1 MTRTRSKYTL
11 IIMCIVLIINS
22 SLAVYFAGNELKRN
36 QEFSLE
42 EFFIDNYFTFGFLL
56 PWLLFVAVIL
66 ILYLRITCLIF
77 QTVEQR
83 TFGRNVTYRDSFAL
97 YQVSLSTE
105 YHVTLA
111 KVVGLV
117 VAIYF
122 LANVPTLLQYIIPF
136 SSDNMEVVT
145 LVCLTISFT
154 SSVCPPFIYGWTVT
168 EFTAALTHIFGMKS
182 AHEVEKL
189 ERPVSMANILP
200 TISRPGSMATI
211 LPTISRPDSMATILP
226 TISTLT
232 TPDYHDYM
240 EIPNIDTEKQFKCYP
255 STL

>member
-1 MTRTRSKYTL
+1 MWILLLINTL
-11 IIMCIVLIINS
+11 
-22 SLAVYFAGNELKRN
+22 LALCFAQDLGRN
-36 QEFSLE
+36 KEFSLE
-42 EFFIDNYFTFGFLL
+42 NFFIDNYFTFGFLL
-56 PWLLFVAVIL
+56 PWLVFVTVIL
-66 ILYLRITCLIF
+66 ILYLRITFLIF

-83 TFGRNVTYRDSFAL
+83 AFGRNVTYRDSFAL

-111 KVVGLV
+111 KTVGLV

-136 SSDNMEVVT
+136 SSDNREVVS

-168 EFTAALTHIFGMKS
+168 EFTVAFTHILGMKS
-182 AHEVEKL
+182 EERL
-189 ERPVSMANILP
+189 ERPV
-200 TISRPGSMATI
+200 
-211 LPTISRPDSMATILP
+211 SMATILP

-240 EIPNIDTEKQFKCYP
+240 EIPTYVNINTEKQLP
-255 STL
+255 

>member
-1 MTRTRSKYTL
+1 M
-11 IIMCIVLIINS
+11 
-22 SLAVYFAGNELKRN
+22 
-36 QEFSLE
+36 
-42 EFFIDNYFTFGFLL
+42 DDYFTFGFLL
-56 PWLLFVAVIL
+56 PWLVFVAIIL
-66 ILYLRITCLIF
+66 ILYLRITSLIF

-111 KVVGLV
+111 KTVGLV

-136 SSDNMEVVT
+136 SSDNMEVVN
-145 LVCLTISFT
+145 LVCLSISFT
-154 SSVCPPFIYGWTVT
+154 SSLCPPFKYAWTVT
-168 EFTAALTHIFGMKS
+168 EFTVAFTHIFGMKS
-182 AHEVEKL
+182 RHEVEKV
-189 ERPVSMANILP
+189 ERPNTMATILP

-211 LPTISRPDSMATILP
+211 LPTISTM
-226 TISTLT
+226 T

-240 EIPNIDTEKQFKCYP
+240 EIPTYVNIDTEKQ
-255 STL
+255 

>member
-1 MTRTRSKYTL
+1 M
-11 IIMCIVLIINS
+11 IMWILLIINTT
-22 SLAVYFAGNELKRN
+22 LAVYFSGNDLDRN
-36 QEFSLE
+36 KEFSLKN
-42 EFFIDNYFTFGFLL
+42 FFMDNYFTFGFLL

-66 ILYLRITCLIF
+66 ILYLRITTLIF

-122 LANVPTLLQYIIPF
+122 LANVPTLLQYFIPV
-136 SSDNMEVVT
+136 SSGNMEVVN
-145 LVCLTISFT
+145 LVCLSISFT
-154 SSVCPPFIYGWTVT
+154 SSLCPPFIYAWTIT
-168 EFTAALTHIFGMKS
+168 EFTVAFTHIFGMRS
-182 AHEVEKL
+182 SHEREKL
-189 ERPVSMANILP
+189 EGPN
-200 TISRPGSMATI
+200 T
-211 LPTISRPDSMATILP
+211 MATILP

-232 TPDYHDYM
+232 TPDYHDYV
-240 EIPNIDTEKQFKCYP
+240 EIPTYVNIDTEKQ
-255 STL
+255 

>member
-1 MTRTRSKYTL
+1 M
-11 IIMCIVLIINS
+11 
-22 SLAVYFAGNELKRN
+22 
-36 QEFSLE
+36 
-42 EFFIDNYFTFGFLL
+42 DDYFTFGFLL
-56 PWLLFVAVIL
+56 PWLVFVAVIL
-66 ILYLRITCLIF
+66 ILYLRITSLIF

-136 SSDNMEVVT
+136 SSEDLEVVN
-145 LVCLTISFT
+145 LVCLAISFT
-154 SSVCPPFIYGWTVT
+154 SSLCPPFIYTWTIT
-168 EFTAALTHIFGMKS
+168 EFTVAFTHIFGMKS
-182 AHEVEKL
+182 EEKL
-189 ERPVSMANILP
+189 ETPN
-200 TISRPGSMATI
+200 T
-211 LPTISRPDSMATILP
+211 MATILP

-240 EIPNIDTEKQFKCYP
+240 EIPTYVNIKSEDREA
-255 STL
+255 

>member
-1 MTRTRSKYTL
+1 MW
-11 IIMCIVLIINS
+11 IVLIINT
-22 SLAVYFAGNELKRN
+22 SLAMCFAQKDLERN
-36 QEFSLE
+36 QEFTLE
-42 EFFIDNYFTFGFLL
+42 QFFMDDYFTFGFLL
-56 PWLLFVAVIL
+56 PWLVFVAVIL
-66 ILYLRITCLIF
+66 ILYLRITTLIF

-122 LANVPTLLQYIIPF
+122 LANVPTLLQYIPV
-136 SSDNMEVVT
+136 SSGNREVVN
-145 LVCLTISFT
+145 LVCLAISFI
-154 SSVCPPFIYGWTVT
+154 SSVCPPFIYAWTIT
-168 EFTAALTHIFGMKS
+168 EFTVALTHILGMKS
-182 AHEVEKL
+182 SHEVEMV
-189 ERPVSMANILP
+189 E
-200 TISRPGSMATI
+200 GSNTMATI
-211 LPTISRPDSMATILP
+211 LPTTMANILP

-240 EIPNIDTEKQFKCYP
+240 EIPTYVNVDTEKQ
-255 STL
+255 